1 VLIDT
6 VGNQTAEKDA
16 APNNPS
22 LRFFDVVDDAKVA
35 LEAQC
40 PGVVSCAD
48 ILAFAARD
56 SVVLSGGLGYPVP
69 AGRRDG
75 RISLDTD
82 ALNDLPPPFF
92 NATQLAASFAS
103 KNLTVEDLVVLS
115 GAHTIGV
122 SHCSSF
128 AGVGNQGDRIH
139 NFVSGSPDGVTTF
152 IIGELG
158 MSETNF
164 MYLEL
169 KSYTLTC
176 RLIRHSARPTH
187 FCSKASARPTAASSS
202 RSRRRPWTSSRPT
215 SSTTSTT

>member
-1 VLIDT
+1 VTLLFEQGCDGSVLIDST
-6 VGNQTAEKDA
+6 TNPNNTAEKDA

-22 LRFFDVVDDAKVA
+22 LRFFDVIDRAKAA

-56 SVVLSGGLGYPVP
+56 SVALAGGLGYQLP

-75 RISLDTD
+75 RISRDTD

-92 NATQLAASFAS
+92 NATQLADSFAS

-115 GAHTIGV
+115 GAHSIGV

-128 AGVGNQGDRIH
+128 AGVPDNLADRLY
-139 NFVSGSPDGVTTF
+139 NFTSPDKV
-152 IIGELG
+152 L
-158 MSETNF
+158 
-164 MYLEL
+164 LE
-169 KSYTLTC
+169 
-176 RLIRHSARPTH
+176 
-187 FCSKASARPTAASSS
+187 
-202 RSRRRPWTSSRPT
+202 
-215 SSTTSTT
+215 